1 LSFQSIM
8 GSGLKL
14 DISRFIKNPFPVTL
28 YLMGLESMEDFDGEV
43 MKLHK
48 IKYQVSSLTP
58 IQPFSIYCRQN
69 PYRPIK
75 CSL

>member
-1 LSFQSIM
+1 M

-48 IKYQVSSLTP
+48 IEYQVSSLTP
-58 IQPFSIYCRQN
+58 IQN
-69 PYRPIK
+69 PYRPMK